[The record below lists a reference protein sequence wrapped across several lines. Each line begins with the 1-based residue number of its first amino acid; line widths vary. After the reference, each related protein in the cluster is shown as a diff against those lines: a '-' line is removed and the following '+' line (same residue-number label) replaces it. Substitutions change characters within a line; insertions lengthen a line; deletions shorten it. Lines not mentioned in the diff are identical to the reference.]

1 MRNMARL
8 ERGRGVIVL
17 AISILAL
24 ALTQAC
30 TRSAPAEPN
39 GMGSTTT
46 APQTLPF
53 HAESGQ
59 ASSDGGLSSTSAVP
73 SNVPFKRSAHLRVLP
88 SGTLLTVDL
97 SGSLA
102 TGKVHAGDRFT
113 ATVAAPLIVDGETL
127 VPTGAP
133 ATGRVESAQEGGSGL
148 VPGSGYFELILST
161 ITVNGKTMALQTSSL
176 FARGNVLRSRTVSS
190 TGSLQPRSDGVRVQ
204 KGRALTFRLTAPVT
218 LDGPRSIANSNSSG
232 RTGE

>member
-1 MRNMARL
+1 MTKL
-8 ERGRGVIVL
+8 ERGRGVVVL
-17 AISILAL
+17 AMGILAL
-24 ALTQAC
+24 ALVQGCA
-30 TRSAPAEPN
+30 RSEPAEPN
-39 GMGSTTT
+39 EMGAAS
-46 APQTLPF
+46 AAQNLPF

-59 ASSDGGLSSTSAVP
+59 ASSDGGLSSTSAQP
-73 SNVPFKRSAHLRVLP
+73 SGVPFKASAGSRVLA

-97 SGSLA
+97 SGSLSTA
-102 TGKVHAGDRFT
+102 KVHAGDSFT

-133 ATGRVESAQEGGSGL
+133 VTGRVESAQDGRSGL

-161 ITVNGKTMALQTSSL
+161 ITVDGKTVVLQTSSL

-190 TGSLQPRSDGVRVQ
+190 TGSMQPQTDGVRVQ

-218 LDGPRSIANSNSSG
+218 LEGPRSTPRPNSSG
-232 RTGE
+232 RTGGLGS